1 MGVISGGKVIEGA
14 RSRVGGFAGAEGLQG
29 GALNWVRADYSF
41 AADGG
46 AIGSINLSAAG
57 IIPAGAIITDVGI
70 EVTTPPTSGGAA
82 TIALT
87 LEGAGDLLAA
97 AAISGAPWSTTG
109 RKNGIPVG
117 TFATSV
123 KTTAARA
130 IVATIAA
137 AALTAGVF
145 SVYVGYLD
153 TANA

>member
-46 AIGSINLSAAG
+46 AIGSINLSAG
-57 IIPAGAIITDVGI
+57 GAIVTDVGI

-82 TIALT
+82 TVALT